1 MLYEAHGDKAKL
13 EVAQIFRSYCRSG
26 NSGLAKER
34 HKIRESTRQMRGV
47 RMS

>member
-13 EVAQIFRSYCRSG
+13 EVAQIFRSYRKSG
-26 NSGLAKER
+26 NSGLAKEQ
-34 HKIRESTRQMRGV
+34 HKIRECTRQMRGV